1 MRSGKTMAGNAALA
15 STIAVSLVSNAG
27 LYALVQSAMKF
38 IERRRERKEDAA
50 QRVTDLKE
58 QREQRDRETRDQEE
72 ARVRAE
78 EAETSRLW
86 FSESRRNYETIK
98 REASEAK
105 RECAKCI
112 DELRSTRDV
121 MYRLLED
128 LEDQIIPMLMFDDAA
143 PKEVRVAMRAAVR
156 RAREAL

>member
-50 QRVTDLKE
+50 QRVTDLKD
-58 QREQRDRETRDQEE
+58 QREQREKDSREQEE
-72 ARVRAE
+72 ARVRAQ
-78 EAETSRLW
+78 EAETNRLW
-86 FSESRRNYETIK
+86 FSESRKNYETIK

-112 DELRSTRDV
+112 DELRSTREV

-128 LEDQIIPMLMFDDAA
+128 LEDQIIPMLMFDNAE
-143 PKEVRVAMRAAVR
+143 PKDVRVAMRAAVR